1 MHSPI
6 IYLIK
11 DDENYNEQLPKDD
24 VPYIDEEDIL
34 NAIPKSDYVTLDIFE
49 NEHWHRNNWL
59 DDLNDIF
66 KDHPHV
72 TLNNDGNPTL
82 TITDKNLTNWFKDAL
97 NIIEKYQK
105 GIQNHLNGQ
114 SKNTLEFPFNDISDK
129 IQFHDMIEEPFGGV
143 RFIIFEKFDN
153 KWDYPYIRSVK
164 SLIDDNKFT
173 PGTTYQVCTN
183 IVGDYH
189 Y

>member
-6 IYLIK
+6 IYLIN
-11 DDENYNEQLPKDD
+11 DDENYKGQLPKED
-24 VPYIDEEDIL
+24 VPYIDEEDFL
-34 NAIPKSDYVTLDIFE
+34 NAISESDYMTLDISK

-66 KDHPHV
+66 KDNPYM

-82 TITDKNLTNWFKDAL
+82 TITKENLIAWFKDVL
-97 NIIEKYQK
+97 NITQKYQT
-105 GIQNHLNGQ
+105 GIENYLNGQ
-114 SKNTLEFPFNDISDK
+114 LKNTIEFPFDNISDTVN
-129 IQFHDMIEEPFGGV
+129 FRDMVEEPYGGI
-143 RFIIFEKFDN
+143 RFVIFKKYNDE
-153 KWDYPYIRSVK
+153 WQYPQIHSIK

-173 PGTTYQVCTN
+173 PGATYQVCTN
-183 IVGDYH
+183 IIGDYH

>member
-1 MHSPI
+1 MNKQKI
-6 IYLIK
+6 KKILINHFEEYNYKTFTNK
-11 DDENYNEQLPKDD
+11 D
-24 VPYIDEEDIL
+24 
-34 NAIPKSDYVTLDIFE
+34 
-49 NEHWHRNNWL
+49 
-59 DDLNDIF
+59 
-66 KDHPHV
+66 
-72 TLNNDGNPTL
+72 
-82 TITDKNLTNWFKDAL
+82 
-97 NIIEKYQK
+97 
-105 GIQNHLNGQ
+105 
-114 SKNTLEFPFNDISDK
+114 FNDISDK